1 MRVFRQG
8 NDFGLYIRS
17 VCVKYIGCTDC
28 PLAGGVVTY
37 FGDSAVVCE
46 SGRGKAN
53 SEQRTRDD
61 SDSANQAGDGESQE

>member
-17 VCVKYIGCTDC
+17 VCANYIGCTGC
-28 PLAGGVVTY
+28 PLAGGVVTNM
-37 FGDSAVVCE
+37 GDSAVVCE

-53 SEQRTRDD
+53 SEQRTGNN
-61 SDSANQAGDGESQE
+61 SNSANQAGDDKSKE

>member
-8 NDFGLYIRS
+8 NDFGLYMRS
-17 VCVKYIGCTDC
+17 VCTKYIGCTGC

-61 SDSANQAGDGESQE
+61 SDSANKAGNGEG

>member
-8 NDFGLYIRS
+8 NDFGLYMRS
-17 VCVKYIGCTDC
+17 VCTKYIGCTGC

-53 SEQRTRDD
+53 SEQRARDD
-61 SDSANQAGDGESQE
+61 SDSANKAGNGEG

>member
-1 MRVFRQG
+1 MFRQG

-17 VCVKYIGCTDC
+17 VCTKYIGCTSC

-53 SEQRTRDD
+53 SEQRARDD
-61 SDSANQAGDGESQE
+61 SNSTNQAGDGESQE

>member
-17 VCVKYIGCTDC
+17 VCTNYIGCTGC
-28 PLAGGVVTY
+28 QLAGGVVTNM
-37 FGDSAVVCE
+37 GDSAVVCE

-53 SEQRTRDD
+53 SEQGTGNN
-61 SDSANQAGDGESQE
+61 SDSESPTGNDKSEE

>member
-17 VCVKYIGCTDC
+17 VCIKYIGCTGC

-46 SGRGKAN
+46 SGKGKVN
-53 SEQRTRDD
+53 SEQGTGNDSNSTNQTGDD
-61 SDSANQAGDGESQE
+61 KGQE

>member
-17 VCVKYIGCTDC
+17 VCTKYIGCTGC
-28 PLAGGVVTY
+28 PLAGGVVTNMD
-37 FGDSAVVCE
+37 DSAVVCE

-53 SEQRTRDD
+53 SEQRARDF
-61 SDSANQAGDGESQE
+61 SDSTNQAGDDEGQE

>member
-1 MRVFRQG
+1 MRMFRQG
-8 NDFGLYIRS
+8 NDFRFHIRS
-17 VCVKYIGCTDC
+17 VCTKYIGCTGC

-53 SEQRTRDD
+53 SEQGTGNN
-61 SDSANQAGDGESQE
+61 SDSESPTGNDKSEE

>member
-1 MRVFRQG
+1 MRMFRQG
-8 NDFGLYIRS
+8 NDFGLYIWS
-17 VCVKYIGCTDC
+17 VYIKYIGCTGC

-53 SEQRTRDD
+53 SEQRAGNDSNSTNQTGDD
-61 SDSANQAGDGESQE
+61 KGQE

>member
-1 MRVFRQG
+1 MFRHG

-17 VCVKYIGCTDC
+17 VCTNYIGCTGC

-46 SGRGKAN
+46 NGRGKVN
-53 SEQRTRDD
+53 SEQRTGND
-61 SDSANQAGDGESQE
+61 SNSESPTGNDKSEK